1 MLGADAVASGQAA
14 SPQVVRNVRRFVA
27 GDHSASV
34 NFTPALRLKDVE
46 YALRL
51 ARKLGV
57 PGEFGAVAAAIYRRL
72 CDHGF
77 GADNESR
84 IIDVIRG
91 K

>member
-1 MLGADAVASGQAA
+1 
-14 SPQVVRNVRRFVA
+14 
-27 GDHSASV
+27 V
-34 NFTPALRLKDVE
+34 NFTPALRLKDIE

-57 PGEFGAVAAAIYRRL
+57 AGEFGAVAAMYYRRL

-77 GADNESR
+77 GQDNESR
-84 IIDVIRG
+84 IIDAVRG